1 MKWEAVSAIG
11 ELIGALAVLLT
22 LVFLIIQIRQN
33 TIALQQQGSRESTSS
48 LAQLTGVVMQPEIA
62 SIICK
67 AYQGE
72 DPELTIPESLVLE
85 QFVLGWLLVFQ
96 QDFLAW
102 RKGMHVSEIW
112 DSRIPVIRAIFVA
125 GWVRNW
131 WATIGKDY
139 FMRAFHNVIDKFLQD
154 SARDD
159 GNYWKRLSTN

>member
-1 MKWEAVSAIG
+1 MNWEAVSAIG

-22 LVFLIIQIRQN
+22 LVFLIFQIRQN

-48 LAQLTGVVMQPEIA
+48 LAQLTGVVMQPEVA
-62 SIICK
+62 SIVCK

-96 QDFLAW
+96 QDFLEW

-112 DSRIPVIRAIFVA
+112 ESRLPVIRAIFVA

-139 FMRAFHNVIDKFLQD
+139 FMPEFHNVINKFLQD
-154 SARDD
+154 SAQDD
-159 GNYWKRLSTN
+159 GNYWKRLSTD